1 MLEILI
7 GRSQNGAEG
16 RDKVGLGSIRRPVI
30 GLALGGGAARGFAH
44 IGIVRTLIAHGIVPN
59 VVVGTSIG
67 AVVGGAYAAG
77 HLDTLEEWARS
88 LQPRNI
94 LGYLDIRLNGSGL
107 IGGDKL
113 AAQLEAAIG
122 PTLIEDLPL
131 KFATVATEVRTGH
144 EIWLTHGRMVE
155 AMRASYA
162 LPGIFSPV
170 LVGDRWLVDGAMV
183 NPVPVSA
190 ARALG
195 AEIVIAANLSSDV
208 FTHST
213 TIYSHGAPPVAPEVV
228 AEPPP
233 PPKRGFGKLFS
244 AERTMKREFF
254 GGGGRPGISSVMVDA
269 FNIMQDRITRARLAG
284 DPPDLLIS
292 PRVGQIGWFD
302 FHRASDLIAFGARA
316 AERAIDSIQEAIHI
330 LAPAGRPGP
339 EADSKPGPVADAEA
353 VNRLAPPRSGGLD
366 VVAQRFLLHLVFA
379 DPPLDDVADRD
390 QADNP
395 FVLDHRQMPEFAQR
409 HHFHDRGDRIGRP
422 ATDDLARHHRADR
435 LVEHASAA
443 IAEHAD
449 DVALRQDAFDAA
461 FAHHQYGADFPL
473 PQNLDRSRK
482 LCARLDALDVMSFG
496 IEDCTYRHCR
506 LPEADRALERA
517 RSLFP

>member
-1 MLEILI
+1 VLENLI
-7 GRSQNGAEG
+7 GRGHQNGSEG

-44 IGIVRTLIAHGIVPN
+44 IGIVKTLIAHGIVPN

-77 HLDTLEEWARS
+77 HLDTLEEWARG
-88 LQPRNI
+88 LQPRSV

-113 AAQLEAAIG
+113 AAHLEAAIG
-122 PTLIEDLPL
+122 QTLIEDLPL

-144 EIWLTHGRMVE
+144 EIWLTRGRMVD

-170 LVGDRWLVDGAMV
+170 LAGDRWLVDGALV

-195 AEIVIAANLSSDV
+195 AEIVIAANLSSDI

-213 TIYSHGAPPVAPEVV
+213 TIYSHGASAVRPEAVT
-228 AEPPP
+228 EPA
-233 PPKRGFGKLFS
+233 PPKRGLGKFFS
-244 AERTMKREFF
+244 PERTVKREFF
-254 GGGGRPGISSVMVDA
+254 GSGGRPGISSIMVDA

-302 FHRASDLIAFGARA
+302 FHRADDLIAHGTRA
-316 AERAIDSIQEAIHI
+316 AERAIISIQEAIHV
-330 LAPAGRPGP
+330 LAPGS
-339 EADSKPGPVADAEA
+339 DVDVT
-353 VNRLAPPRSGGLD
+353 VNKVP
-366 VVAQRFLLHLVFA
+366 
-379 DPPLDDVADRD
+379 
-390 QADNP
+390 
-395 FVLDHRQMPEFAQR
+395 
-409 HHFHDRGDRIGRP
+409 
-422 ATDDLARHHRADR
+422 
-435 LVEHASAA
+435 
-443 IAEHAD
+443 
-449 DVALRQDAFDAA
+449 
-461 FAHHQYGADFPL
+461 
-473 PQNLDRSRK
+473 
-482 LCARLDALDVMSFG
+482 
-496 IEDCTYRHCR
+496 
-506 LPEADRALERA
+506 
-517 RSLFP
+517 

>member
-1 MLEILI
+1 VLDSWM
-7 GRSQNGAEG
+7 GRGQKGSDS

-44 IGIVRTLIAHGIVPN
+44 IGIVRTLIAHGIIPD

-67 AVVGGAYAAG
+67 AVIGGAYATG
-77 HLDTLEEWARS
+77 QLDTLEEWARS

-113 AAQLEAAIG
+113 AAQLEAAMG
-122 PTLIEDLPL
+122 QTLIEDLPL
-131 KFATVATEVRTGH
+131 KFASVATEVRTGH
-144 EIWLTHGRMVE
+144 EIWLTHGRIVD

-162 LPGIFSPV
+162 LPGIFAPV
-170 LVGDRWLVDGAMV
+170 LVGDRWLVDGALV

-213 TIYSHGAPPVAPEVV
+213 TIYSHGPSAEVTVAVEPQAAIAPA
-228 AEPPP
+228 
-233 PPKRGFGKLFS
+233 PPKRGFGRLFS

-254 GGGGRPGISSVMVDA
+254 GSGGRPGISTVMVDA

-284 DPPDLLIS
+284 DPPDMLIT

-302 FHRASDLIAFGARA
+302 FHRADDLIGFGTRA

-330 LAPAGRPGP
+330 LAPAPS
-339 EADSKPGPVADAEA
+339 E
-353 VNRLAPPRSGGLD
+353 PR
-366 VVAQRFLLHLVFA
+366 
-379 DPPLDDVADRD
+379 
-390 QADNP
+390 
-395 FVLDHRQMPEFAQR
+395 
-409 HHFHDRGDRIGRP
+409 
-422 ATDDLARHHRADR
+422 
-435 LVEHASAA
+435 A
-443 IAEHAD
+443 IVDKE
-449 DVALRQDAFDAA
+449 
-461 FAHHQYGADFPL
+461 P
-473 PQNLDRSRK
+473 
-482 LCARLDALDVMSFG
+482 
-496 IEDCTYRHCR
+496 
-506 LPEADRALERA
+506 
-517 RSLFP
+517 

>member
-1 MLEILI
+1 VLEILI
-7 GRSQNGAEG
+7 GRSQNSAEG

-30 GLALGGGAARGFAH
+30 GLALGGGAARGLAH

-77 HLDTLEEWARS
+77 QLDALEQWARD

-113 AAQLEAAIG
+113 AAQLEAALG
-122 PTLIEDLPL
+122 PILIEELPV

-144 EIWLTHGRMVE
+144 EIWLTHGRMVD

-170 LVGDRWLVDGAMV
+170 LVGDRWLVDGALV

-190 ARALG
+190 ARAFG

-213 TIYSHGAPPVAPEVV
+213 TIYSHGPSADVPEAVI
-228 AEPPP
+228 EPA
-233 PPKRGFGKLFS
+233 PPKRGLGKFFS
-244 AERTMKREFF
+244 PERTMKREFF

-302 FHRASDLIAFGARA
+302 FHRADELIAFGTRA

-330 LAPAGRPGP
+330 LAPASAKSGP
-339 EADSKPGPVADAEA
+339 PADKTP
-353 VNRLAPPRSGGLD
+353 
-366 VVAQRFLLHLVFA
+366 
-379 DPPLDDVADRD
+379 
-390 QADNP
+390 
-395 FVLDHRQMPEFAQR
+395 
-409 HHFHDRGDRIGRP
+409 
-422 ATDDLARHHRADR
+422 
-435 LVEHASAA
+435 
-443 IAEHAD
+443 
-449 DVALRQDAFDAA
+449 
-461 FAHHQYGADFPL
+461 
-473 PQNLDRSRK
+473 
-482 LCARLDALDVMSFG
+482 
-496 IEDCTYRHCR
+496 
-506 LPEADRALERA
+506 
-517 RSLFP
+517 

>member
-1 MLEILI
+1 VLDSWM
-7 GRSQNGAEG
+7 GRGQKGSDGH
-16 RDKVGLGSIRRPVI
+16 DKVGLGSIRRPVI

-44 IGIVRTLIAHGIVPN
+44 IGIVRTLVAHGIVPN

-122 PTLIEDLPL
+122 HILIEDLPL

-144 EIWLTHGRMVE
+144 EIWLTHGRVVE

-170 LVGDRWLVDGAMV
+170 LVGDRWLVDGALV

-190 ARALG
+190 ARAFG

-208 FTHST
+208 FAHGT
-213 TIYSHGAPPVAPEVV
+213 TIYSHGPSAEVTVAMAPDPVVE
-228 AEPPP
+228 PP
-233 PPKRGFGKLFS
+233 PPKRGFGKFFS
-244 AERTMKREFF
+244 PERTMKREFF
-254 GGGGRPGISSVMVDA
+254 GSGGRPGISSVMVDA

-302 FHRASDLIAFGARA
+302 FHRADDLIAHGARA

-330 LAPAGRPGP
+330 LTPASDKAPTTV
-339 EADSKPGPVADAEA
+339 EK
-353 VNRLAPPRSGGLD
+353 AP
-366 VVAQRFLLHLVFA
+366 
-379 DPPLDDVADRD
+379 
-390 QADNP
+390 
-395 FVLDHRQMPEFAQR
+395 
-409 HHFHDRGDRIGRP
+409 
-422 ATDDLARHHRADR
+422 
-435 LVEHASAA
+435 
-443 IAEHAD
+443 
-449 DVALRQDAFDAA
+449 
-461 FAHHQYGADFPL
+461 
-473 PQNLDRSRK
+473 
-482 LCARLDALDVMSFG
+482 
-496 IEDCTYRHCR
+496 
-506 LPEADRALERA
+506 
-517 RSLFP
+517 

>member
-1 MLEILI
+1 MLENLR
-7 GRSQNGAEG
+7 GRGQSGLDG
-16 RDKVGLGSIRRPVI
+16 RDKVGLGSTRRPVI

-44 IGIVRTLIAHGIVPN
+44 IGIVRTLVAHGIVPN
-59 VVVGTSIG
+59 IVVGTSIG

-122 PTLIEDLPL
+122 QTLIEELPL

-144 EIWLTHGRMVE
+144 EIWLTHGRMVD

-162 LPGIFSPV
+162 LPGIFAPV
-170 LVGDRWLVDGAMV
+170 LVGDRWLVDGALV

-190 ARALG
+190 ARAFG

-213 TIYSHGAPPVAPEVV
+213 TIYSHGPSAEVTVAAAPEPLIEV
-228 AEPPP
+228 P
-233 PPKRGFGKLFS
+233 PPKRGFGKFFS
-244 AERTMKREFF
+244 PERTVKREFF
-254 GGGGRPGISSVMVDA
+254 GGGGRPGISTVMVDA

-302 FHRASDLIAFGARA
+302 FHRADDLIAHGARA
-316 AERAIDSIQEAIHI
+316 AERAIELIQEAIHV
-330 LAPAGRPGP
+330 LAP
-339 EADSKPGPVADAEA
+339 
-353 VNRLAPPRSGGLD
+353 
-366 VVAQRFLLHLVFA
+366 
-379 DPPLDDVADRD
+379 
-390 QADNP
+390 
-395 FVLDHRQMPEFAQR
+395 
-409 HHFHDRGDRIGRP
+409 
-422 ATDDLARHHRADR
+422 
-435 LVEHASAA
+435 
-443 IAEHAD
+443 
-449 DVALRQDAFDAA
+449 
-461 FAHHQYGADFPL
+461 GA
-473 PQNLDRSRK
+473 
-482 LCARLDALDVMSFG
+482 
-496 IEDCTYRHCR
+496 
-506 LPEADRALERA
+506 
-517 RSLFP
+517 

>member
-1 MLEILI
+1 MLDILI
-7 GRSQNGAEG
+7 GRGQNGSQNGSNG

-77 HLDTLEEWARS
+77 HLDTLEEWART
-88 LQPRNI
+88 LQRRNI

-122 PTLIEDLPL
+122 QILIEELPL

-170 LVGDRWLVDGAMV
+170 LVGDRWLVDGALV

-213 TIYSHGAPPVAPEVV
+213 TIYSHGPSAEVKVSVVPE
-228 AEPPP
+228 AASEPA

-254 GGGGRPGISSVMVDA
+254 GSGGRPGISSIMVDA

-284 DPPDLLIS
+284 DPPDLLIT

-302 FHRASDLIAFGARA
+302 FHRADDLIAHGARA

-330 LAPAGRPGP
+330 LAPSP
-339 EADSKPGPVADAEA
+339 
-353 VNRLAPPRSGGLD
+353 
-366 VVAQRFLLHLVFA
+366 
-379 DPPLDDVADRD
+379 
-390 QADNP
+390 
-395 FVLDHRQMPEFAQR
+395 
-409 HHFHDRGDRIGRP
+409 
-422 ATDDLARHHRADR
+422 
-435 LVEHASAA
+435 
-443 IAEHAD
+443 
-449 DVALRQDAFDAA
+449 
-461 FAHHQYGADFPL
+461 
-473 PQNLDRSRK
+473 
-482 LCARLDALDVMSFG
+482 
-496 IEDCTYRHCR
+496 
-506 LPEADRALERA
+506 
-517 RSLFP
+517 